1 MARVKVW
8 DLPVRLVHWGL
19 ATLVAGAFI
28 TQSMGGEAMV
38 WHGRIGIAIFGLL
51 AFRITWGFVGSTHAR
66 FAQFVK
72 GPAAIRAYLKG
83 QWQGVGHNPLG
94 ALSVLGLLGAL
105 AVMAGTG
112 LFANDE
118 ISVEGPLYPLVS
130 SAFSD
135 SATKIHKLLEPLLI
149 GIIGLHVAAVAF
161 YVKVKKDNIV
171 RPMIT
176 GWKDAEAEVAHAG
189 PVALAIALLIAV
201 SVTVIAAGTLLP
213 APATAAAPAGVTAAA
228 ANPAAPPPA
237 W

>member
-8 DLPVRLVHWGL
+8 DLPVRLVHWSL
-19 ATLVAGAFI
+19 ALLVAGAFI
-28 TQSMGGEAMV
+28 TQSVGGEAMM
-38 WHGRIGIAIFGLL
+38 WHCRIGIAVFGLL
-51 AFRITWGFVGSTHAR
+51 AFRITWGFVGSSHAR

-83 QWQGVGHNPLG
+83 EWQGVGHNPLG
-94 ALSVLGLLGAL
+94 ALSVLGLLGVL

-118 ISVEGPLYPLVS
+118 IAVEGPLYAWVS
-130 SAFSD
+130 ADFSNF
-135 SATKIHKLLEPLLI
+135 ATKIHKFFEPLLI
-149 GIIGLHVAAVAF
+149 GVVALHVVAIVF
-161 YVKVKKDNIV
+161 YVRFKKDNIV

-189 PVALAIALLIAV
+189 PVAFAVALIISVA
-201 SVTVIAAGTLLP
+201 VTVIAGGTLLP
-213 APATAAAPAGVTAAA
+213 GPATAAAPATATTPTT
-228 ANPAAPPPA
+228 PAAPPPA

>member
-8 DLPVRLVHWGL
+8 DLPVRLVHWSL
-19 ATLVAGAFI
+19 ALLVAGAFI
-28 TQSMGGEAMV
+28 TQSIGGEAMV
-38 WHGRIGIAIFGLL
+38 WHSRIGVAVFGLL
-51 AFRITWGFVGSTHAR
+51 AFRISWGFVGSSHAR
-66 FAQFVK
+66 FSQFVK

-94 ALSVLGLLGAL
+94 ALSVLGLLGVL

-118 ISVEGPLYPLVS
+118 IAVEGPLYAWVS
-130 SAFSD
+130 ADFSNF
-135 SATKIHKLLEPLLI
+135 ATKIHKFFEPLLI
-149 GIIGLHVAAVAF
+149 GVVALHVAAIVF
-161 YVKVKKDNIV
+161 YVRVKKDNIV

-189 PVALAIALLIAV
+189 PFALALALVISIAV
-201 SVTVIAAGTLLP
+201 TVVAGGTLLP
-213 APATAAAPAGVTAAA
+213 GPATAAPPAAPSTTTPV
-228 ANPAAPPPA
+228 APPPA

>member
-8 DLPVRLVHWGL
+8 DLPVRMVHWSL
-19 ATLVAGAFI
+19 ALLVAGAFI
-28 TQSMGGEAMV
+28 TQSLGGEAMV
-38 WHGRIGIAIFGLL
+38 WHSRIGIAVFGLL
-51 AFRITWGFVGSTHAR
+51 AFRITWGFVGSSHAR
-66 FAQFVK
+66 FSQFVK

-94 ALSVLGLLGAL
+94 ALSVLGLLGVL

-118 ISVEGPLYPLVS
+118 IAVEGPLYAWVS
-130 SAFSD
+130 SDFSNF
-135 SATKIHKLLEPLLI
+135 ATKIHKFFEPLLI
-149 GIIGLHVAAVAF
+149 GVVALHVAAIVF
-161 YVKVKKDNIV
+161 YVRVKKDNIV

-189 PVALAIALLIAV
+189 PFAFALALVISIAV
-201 SVTVIAAGTLLP
+201 TVVAGGTLLP
-213 APATAAAPAGVTAAA
+213 GPATAASPPAAA
-228 ANPAAPPPA
+228 TPTTPAAPPPS